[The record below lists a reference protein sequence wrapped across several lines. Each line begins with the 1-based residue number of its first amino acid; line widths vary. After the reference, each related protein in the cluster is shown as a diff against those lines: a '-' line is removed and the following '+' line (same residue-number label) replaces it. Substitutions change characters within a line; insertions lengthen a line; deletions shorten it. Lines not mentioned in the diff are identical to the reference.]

1 MLKHFESAAVHFC
14 GSLIRL
20 QNGGLSY
27 VKDFAVWNAILGG
40 NS

>member
-1 MLKHFESAAVHFC
+1 V
-14 GSLIRL
+14 IRL